1 MWRGKECINLLAPKA
16 PTSPGVRVLL
26 SAEIGTMAAER
37 HTGKENRW
45 FGGAHQLG
53 LVAAG
58 LYQDPLKEGA
68 DIITG
73 SAGKIFSGPQSGIIL
88 WDDPSIAKVVTDA
101 VFPVWAATH
110 QVNRVAALSLS
121 VAEMLEYGNAYM
133 SQIVKNAQA
142 PEKRFSRRGFPCWHL
157 IRSSPGLIR
166 SSPMCASL
174 EEGFGVTSSLPKSSS
189 CSFKRLACSM
199 YARRCAILRVTARL
213 SVFIV
218 PSNRS
223 VFPGK
228 VFLI

>member
-101 VFPVWAATH
+101 VFPVWWQH
-110 QVNRVAALSLS
+110 
-121 VAEMLEYGNAYM
+121 
-133 SQIVKNAQA
+133 
-142 PEKRFSRRGFPCWHL
+142 
-157 IRSSPGLIR
+157 IR
-166 SSPMCASL
+166 
-174 EEGFGVTSSLPKSSS
+174 
-189 CSFKRLACSM
+189 
-199 YARRCAILRVTARL
+199 
-213 SVFIV
+213 
-218 PSNRS
+218 
-223 VFPGK
+223 
-228 VFLI
+228 